1 MVMPDVWYVAGDGLL
16 VGADRRW
23 LLLGDSPDDAFVS
36 SLWETITGS
45 GVERVL
51 GLLESHY
58 GSNIPSLA
66 MTGAGREITRGT
78 GEVTNDRVGVMLSL
92 GPAATPSGASGK
104 RRPFRGG
111 VVAAALVEIPADTRA
126 GRDEGREVIDGIPLE
141 VLEAVGPDVPLR
153 ARLTARAAQASSPG
167 DAAPVAP
174 PIGSPAQ
181 QPGETPATSADD
193 LHQTGHRLEPVGS
206 IEAAVTGPIGL
217 TREPPEPVGAAV
229 GDRGHTVV
237 RSRDAGS
244 GPPVPVPEPEFELLR
259 EHTHETVMATYCP
272 QGHVNPPYAPTCRVC
287 QQPIGRQDP
296 QRAPRP
302 LLGRLRLPT
311 GETVPFDRGVVLGR
325 KPVPVNPHAPAP
337 HLVAVPQE
345 AGFVSRMHLQ
355 IELDGWLVI
364 CRDLGSRG
372 GTTLTMPGR
381 PPERLRPMEPHV
393 LEPGCRVSL
402 SDQYEVT
409 YEVVP

>member
-23 LLLGDSPDDAFVS
+23 LLLGDTPDEAFVT

-45 GVERVL
+45 GVDRVL

-58 GSNIPSLA
+58 GGDLPSLA
-66 MTGAGREITRGT
+66 MTGAGREITRGS
-78 GEVTNDRVGVMLSL
+78 GEVTTDRVGVMLSL
-92 GPAATPSGASGK
+92 GAASSPGSAVAGR

-111 VVAAALVEIPADTRA
+111 VVGAALVEIPADVPPV
-126 GRDEGREVIDGIPLE
+126 RDEGRGLIDGIPQE
-141 VLEAVGPDVPLR
+141 VLDAVGPDVPVR
-153 ARLTARAAQASSPG
+153 PRHVASAEPSAPG
-167 DAAPVAP
+167 PGRPVARESDQQATP
-174 PIGSPAQ
+174 PP
-181 QPGETPATSADD
+181 PERDD
-193 LHQTGHRLEPVGS
+193 LHQTGHRLEPVD
-206 IEAAVTGPIGL
+206 AAVTGPIGL
-217 TREPPEPVGAAV
+217 TREPPEPVTAASI
-229 GDRGHTVV
+229 DRGHTVV
-237 RSRDAGS
+237 RSGS
-244 GPPVPVPEPEFELLR
+244 EGAPVPVPEPEFELLR

-287 QQPIGRQDP
+287 SQPIARQDP
-296 QRAPRP
+296 TRAPRP

-325 KPVPVNPHAPAP
+325 KPVPVNPHAPLP

-402 SDQYEVT
+402 ADQYEVA

>member
-1 MVMPDVWYVAGDGLL
+1 MVMPDVWYVAGSGLL

-23 LLLGDSPDDAFVS
+23 LLLDDTPDDAFVT

-45 GVERVL
+45 SVDRVL

-58 GSNIPSLA
+58 GSRLPSLA
-66 MTGAGREITRGT
+66 MTGSGREIMRGH
-78 GEVTNDRVGVMLSL
+78 GEVTTDRVGVMLSI
-92 GPAATPSGASGK
+92 GASSTDTSGR

-111 VVAAALVEIPADTRA
+111 VVAASLVEIPADGPTG
-126 GRDEGREVIDGIPLE
+126 GRDQRTLIDGIPQD
-141 VLEAVGPDVPLR
+141 VLEAVGPDVPVR
-153 ARLTARAAQASSPG
+153 ARMSGRSESAGPAEP
-167 DAAPVAP
+167 AAPA
-174 PIGSPAQ
+174 GPAED
-181 QPGETPATSADD
+181 PHP
-193 LHQTGHRLEPVGS
+193 TGHRLAPLDVEP
-206 IEAAVTGPIGL
+206 TGPIGL
-217 TREPPEPVGAAV
+217 TREPPEPFGAPPL
-229 GDRGHTVV
+229 DRGHTVV
-237 RSRDAGS
+237 RSRDE
-244 GPPVPVPEPEFELLR
+244 GPPQPVPEPEMELLR

-272 QGHVNPPYAPTCRVC
+272 QGHVNPPYAPSCRVC
-287 QQPIGRQDP
+287 QQPIARQDP

-325 KPVPVNPHAPAP
+325 KPVPVNPHAPLP

-345 AGFVSRMHLQ
+345 ASFVSRMHLQ

-381 PPERLRPMEPHV
+381 APERLRPMEPHV

-402 SDQYEVT
+402 ADQYEVA

>member
-1 MVMPDVWYVAGDGLL
+1 VTPEVWYVVGSGLL

-23 LLLGDSPDDAFVS
+23 LLIDDVPDEAFMS
-36 SLWETITGS
+36 TLWETIAGS
-45 GVERVL
+45 SVDRVL

-58 GSNIPSLA
+58 GSAVPSLA
-66 MTGAGREITRGT
+66 MTGSGREITRGT
-78 GEVTNDRVGVMLSL
+78 GEVTNDRAGVMLSL
-92 GPAATPSGASGK
+92 GPSEAAGGPTG
-104 RRPFRGG
+104 RRLPFRGG
-111 VVAAALVEIPADTRA
+111 VVSAALVGIPADVPA
-126 GRDEGREVIDGIPLE
+126 GRSDGPGLIDGIPDE
-141 VLEAVGPDVPLR
+141 VLAAVGPDIPVR
-153 ARLTARAAQASSPG
+153 ARQTAR
-167 DAAPVAP
+167 
-174 PIGSPAQ
+174 
-181 QPGETPATSADD
+181 
-193 LHQTGHRLEPVGS
+193 
-206 IEAAVTGPIGL
+206 EAARHSDPHPTGTRAAAADVETTGPIDL
-217 TREPPEPVGAAV
+217 TREPLAPAPDADPAG
-229 GDRGHTVV
+229 GHAVV
-237 RSRDAGS
+237 RSRSD
-244 GPPVPVPEPEFELLR
+244 GPPQPVPEPEFELLR

-287 QQPIGRQDP
+287 QAPIARQDP

-325 KPVPVNPHAPAP
+325 KPVPVNPHAPLP

-345 AGFVSRMHLQ
+345 ASFVSRMHLQ

-381 PPERLRPMEPHV
+381 APERLRAMEPHV

-402 SDQYEVT
+402 SDQYEVS
-409 YEVVP
+409 YEVTP

>member
-1 MVMPDVWYVAGDGLL
+1 VTPEVWYVAGSGLL

-23 LLLGDSPDDAFVS
+23 LLIDDVPDEAFVAT
-36 SLWETITGS
+36 LWETIAGS
-45 GVERVL
+45 GVDRVL
-51 GLLESHY
+51 GVLESHY
-58 GSNIPSLA
+58 GDALPSLA
-66 MTGAGREITRGT
+66 MTGSGRDITRGT
-78 GEVTNDRVGVMLSL
+78 GEVVTDRVGVMLSL
-92 GPAATPSGASGK
+92 GSTGAGGQPTGQ

-111 VVAAALVEIPADTRA
+111 VVSADLVEIPADVPA
-126 GRDEGREVIDGIPLE
+126 GREGGPGLIDGIPDE
-141 VLEAVGPDVPLR
+141 VLAAVGPDIPVR
-153 ARLTARAAQASSPG
+153 ARQTAR
-167 DAAPVAP
+167 
-174 PIGSPAQ
+174 
-181 QPGETPATSADD
+181 
-193 LHQTGHRLEPVGS
+193 
-206 IEAAVTGPIGL
+206 EAARHVSTEVETTGPIDL
-217 TREPPEPVGAAV
+217 TREPSTPTAV
-229 GDRGHTVV
+229 PSHDPQTVV
-237 RSRDAGS
+237 RSSRSD
-244 GPPVPVPEPEFELLR
+244 GPPQPVPEPEFELLR

-287 QQPIGRQDP
+287 QTPIARQEP

-325 KPVPVNPHAPAP
+325 KPVPVNPHAPLP

-381 PPERLRPMEPHV
+381 TPERLRAMEPHV

-402 SDQYEVT
+402 ADQYEVV
-409 YEVVP
+409 YEVTP

>member
-1 MVMPDVWYVAGDGLL
+1 VTPEVWYVAGAGLL

-23 LLLGDSPDDAFVS
+23 LLLDDVPDEAFVS
-36 SLWETITGS
+36 TLWETIAGS
-45 GVERVL
+45 SVDRVL
-51 GLLESHY
+51 GVLESHY
-58 GSNIPSLA
+58 GDRLPSLA
-66 MTGAGREITRGT
+66 MSGAGREIARGA
-78 GEVTNDRVGVMLSL
+78 GQVASDRDGLVLSI
-92 GPAATPSGASGK
+92 GTSSDSVASGQ

-111 VVAAALVEIPADTRA
+111 VVAAGLVEVPVDVPGARGD
-126 GRDEGREVIDGIPLE
+126 GPQLIDAVPDD
-141 VLEAVGPDVPLR
+141 VLAAVGPDVPVR
-153 ARLTARAAQASSPG
+153 TRQTARDAYRLRDTYPTGTRPPATEVETTGPIDLTRG
-167 DAAPVAP
+167 EVAAPVA
-174 PIGSPAQ
+174 
-181 QPGETPATSADD
+181 
-193 LHQTGHRLEPVGS
+193 
-206 IEAAVTGPIGL
+206 
-217 TREPPEPVGAAV
+217 GA
-229 GDRGHTVV
+229 GDASGAVV
-237 RSRDAGS
+237 RSSATD
-244 GPPVPVPEPEFELLR
+244 GPPQPVPEPEFELLR

-287 QQPIGRQDP
+287 QAPIARQDP

-325 KPVPVNPHAPAP
+325 KPVPVNPHAPLP

-345 AGFVSRMHLQ
+345 ASFVSRMHLQ

-381 PPERLRPMEPHV
+381 APERLRAMEPHV

-402 SDQYEVT
+402 ADQYEVA
-409 YEVVP
+409 YEVTL

>member
-23 LLLGDSPDDAFVS
+23 LLLDDVPDDAFVK

-58 GSNIPSLA
+58 GARLPSLA
-66 MTGAGREITRGT
+66 MTGSGREITRGS
-78 GEVTNDRVGVMLSL
+78 GEVTTDRVGVMLSL
-92 GPAATPSGASGK
+92 GGPSAAATGQ

-111 VVAAALVEIPADTRA
+111 VVGAALVEIPADVRA
-126 GRDEGREVIDGIPLE
+126 GRDESRTLIDGIPQE

-153 ARLTARAAQASSPG
+153 ARLSAAS
-167 DAAPVAP
+167 AAPAEASAPGQNDSVAR
-174 PIGSPAQ
+174 PAED
-181 QPGETPATSADD
+181 PY
-193 LHQTGHRLEPVGS
+193 QTGHRLEPVDA
-206 IEAAVTGPIGL
+206 EPTGPIGL
-217 TREPPEPVGAAV
+217 TREPPQPLVTASAE
-229 GDRGHTVV
+229 RSHTVV
-237 RSRDAGS
+237 RSRDE
-244 GPPVPVPEPEFELLR
+244 GPPIPVPEPEFELLR

-272 QGHVNPPYAPTCRVC
+272 QGHVNPPYAPSCRVC
-287 QQPIGRQDP
+287 QQPIARQDP

-325 KPVPVNPHAPAP
+325 KPVPVNPHAPLP

-345 AGFVSRMHLQ
+345 ASFVSRMHLQ

-402 SDQYEVT
+402 SDQYEVA